1 MMLLYCYFL
10 SVFLLSCVYIYIY
23 IYIQRENA
31 VAQLLV
37 VVHVSVVMK
46 PTDAQL
52 YYFESLIVFCV

>member
-1 MMLLYCYFL
+1 MMLLYCYLL
-10 SVFLLSCVYIYIY
+10 SVSFIMCVYIY

-37 VVHVSVVMK
+37 VVHISVVMK

>member
-1 MMLLYCYFL
+1 
-10 SVFLLSCVYIYIY
+10 VYIYIY
-23 IYIQRENA
+23 IYIYMYVYIQRENA